1 MPLPFTGRQLPGNTI
16 FPVTRKPVTGNK
28 NIIPVFLSYSHD
40 HNSNVMTKIVVTDGY
55 TLNPGDLGW
64 KQIEAL
70 GELTVYDRTKPEE
83 IVNRCK
89 EAEIVITNKVPFNS
103 TTIEQLPKLKLIAVT
118 ATGYNII
125 DVQAAAKK
133 GIVVSNVPA
142 YGTASV
148 AQHAI
153 ALLLELTNQVGK
165 HAASVAAGEWV
176 KCPDFSYQL
185 SPITELAGKTMG
197 IVGWGNIGQQT
208 ARIAQAFGME
218 LLYYNPSKKEKAFA
232 RPVSLPEL
240 FAKSD
245 FISLHCPLKPEN
257 TGFVNND
264 LIGVM
269 KPSGCIINT
278 ARGPLI
284 NEQHLADALNS
295 HRIAGAALDVLSTE
309 PPAPDNPLLAA
320 KNCIITPHNAWIS
333 KEARQRVMEVTI
345 QNVAAFLNGAPVNKV
360 S

>member
-1 MPLPFTGRQLPGNTI
+1 
-16 FPVTRKPVTGNK
+16 
-28 NIIPVFLSYSHD
+28 
-40 HNSNVMTKIVVTDGY
+40 MTKIVVTDGY
-55 TLNPGDLGW
+55 TLNPGDLSW

-70 GELTVYDRTKPEE
+70 GEITVYDRTKPEE

-89 EAEIVITNKVPFNS
+89 EAEIVLTNKVPFNEA
-103 TTIEQLPKLKLIAVT
+103 TLAQLPHLKMISVT
-118 ATGYNII
+118 ATGYNVI

-148 AQHAI
+148 AQHTI

-176 KCPDFSYQL
+176 KAPDWSYQKA
-185 SPITELAGKTMG
+185 PVTELAGKTLG
-197 IVGWGNIGQQT
+197 IVGWGNIGEQT

-218 LLYYNPSKKEKAFA
+218 LLYYNPSKKENAFA
-232 RPVSLPEL
+232 RWASLPDL

-257 TGFVNND
+257 TGFVNNE

-269 KPSGCIINT
+269 KPSACIINT

-284 NEQHLADALNS
+284 NEQHLADALNAN
-295 HRIAGAALDVLSTE
+295 RIAGAALDVLSTE

-333 KEARQRVMEVTI
+333 KEARQRVMDVTVN
-345 QNVAAFLNGAPVNKV
+345 NVTSFLNGTAINKV

>member
-1 MPLPFTGRQLPGNTI
+1 MI
-16 FPVTRKPVTGNK
+16 
-28 NIIPVFLSYSHD
+28 
-40 HNSNVMTKIVVTDGY
+40 KIVVTDGY
-55 TLNPGDLGW
+55 TLNPGDLSW
-64 KQIEAL
+64 KQIESF

-83 IVNRCK
+83 IVDRCRD
-89 EAEIVITNKVPFNS
+89 ANIILTNKVPVTEANMAA
-103 TTIEQLPKLKLIAVT
+103 LPHLKMIGVT

-125 DVQAAAKK
+125 DVQAAAKRK
-133 GIVVSNVPA
+133 IVVCNVPA

-148 AQHAI
+148 AQHTF

-176 KCPDFSYQL
+176 KAPDFSYQKA
-185 SPITELAGKTMG
+185 PITELAGKTLG

-208 ARIAQAFGME
+208 ARIAHAFDMQV
-218 LLYYNPSKKEKAFA
+218 LYYNPSKKENAFA
-232 RPVSLPEL
+232 KQVPMPEL

-257 TGFVNND
+257 MGFVNKE
-264 LIGVM
+264 LLETM
-269 KPSGCIINT
+269 KPSAYIINT
-278 ARGPLI
+278 SRGPLI

-309 PPAPDNPLLAA
+309 PPSPQNPLLAA

-333 KEARQRVMEVTI
+333 KEARQRVMDVTVE
-345 QNVAAFLNGAPVNKV
+345 NVAAFLHDKPVNKV
-360 S
+360 N

>member
-1 MPLPFTGRQLPGNTI
+1 M
-16 FPVTRKPVTGNK
+16 
-28 NIIPVFLSYSHD
+28 H
-40 HNSNVMTKIVVTDGY
+40 MTKIVVTDGY

-70 GELTVYDRTKPEE
+70 GQLTVYDRTKPNE
-83 IVNRCK
+83 IIDRCK
-89 EAEIVITNKVPFNS
+89 DAAIVLTNKVPFNEA
-103 TTIEQLPKLKLIAVT
+103 TLARLPNLKMIAVT

-125 DVQAAAKK
+125 DVQAATKK

-148 AQHAI
+148 AQHTI

-165 HAASVAAGEWV
+165 HAASVAAGGWV
-176 KCPDFSYQL
+176 KSPDFSYQL
-185 SPITELAGKTMG
+185 SPVTELAGKTLG

-208 ARIAQAFGME
+208 ARIGQAFGME
-218 LLYYNPSKKEKAFA
+218 ILYYNPSKKENAFA
-232 RPVSLPEL
+232 PWASLPDL

-257 TGFVNND
+257 TGFVNNE

-269 KPSGCIINT
+269 KPTACIINT
-278 ARGPLI
+278 SRGPLI

-333 KEARQRVMEVTI
+333 KEARQRVMDVTVE
-345 QNVAAFLNGAPVNKV
+345 NVAAFLKGESVNKV